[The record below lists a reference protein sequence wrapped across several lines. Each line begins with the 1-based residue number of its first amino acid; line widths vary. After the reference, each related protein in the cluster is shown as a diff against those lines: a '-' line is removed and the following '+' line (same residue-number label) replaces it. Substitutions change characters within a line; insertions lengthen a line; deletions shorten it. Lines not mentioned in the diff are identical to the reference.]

1 MQKILQHYAKPNLE
15 VACCDKLV
23 KNKNSCSDDELGKFF
38 APSTAEVTGPFV
50 RRLCGE
56 AFGAFCSYLAP
67 DSRAKDLNVA
77 RNAEV
82 KNGKGVFSA
91 LVFKTPRPVTSSG
104 RCKI

>member
-50 RRLCGE
+50 RRLCGG

-67 DSRAKDLNVA
+67 DNRAKDPNVA

-82 KNGKGVFSA
+82 KNGKGVF
-91 LVFKTPRPVTSSG
+91 
-104 RCKI
+104 